1 MNLIIGNDEFGN
13 GNDELMNNKMNM
25 GIGSVITL
33 TINLQRTTSRARS

>member
-25 GIGSVITL
+25 AIGSVITL
-33 TINLQRTTSRARS
+33 TINLQRTTSRARG